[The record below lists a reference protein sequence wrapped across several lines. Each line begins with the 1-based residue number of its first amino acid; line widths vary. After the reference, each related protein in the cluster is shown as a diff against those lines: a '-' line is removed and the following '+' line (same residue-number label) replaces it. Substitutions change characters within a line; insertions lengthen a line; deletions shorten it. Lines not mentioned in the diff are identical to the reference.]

1 MKEYVAYKG
10 EKFTIEWYYTAKN
23 ESQPLDFFNGLSPI
37 EQQKFFHLVKRIGD
51 FGFISDK
58 TKFRNEDDGIYAF
71 KPQPN
76 RFLSFFYEGGKIII
90 TNAFVKKSQ
99 KLKKQDKDCAISAR
113 ADYLKRVKENTY
125 YGKDD
130 I

>member
-1 MKEYVAYKG
+1 MKEYVAYK
-10 EKFTIEWYYTAKN
+10 
-23 ESQPLDFFNGLSPI
+23 
-37 EQQKFFHLVKRIGD
+37 
-51 FGFISDK
+51 
-58 TKFRNEDDGIYAF
+58 
-71 KPQPN
+71 
-76 RFLSFFYEGGKIII
+76 GGKIII

-113 ADYLKRVKENTY
+113 ADYLKRVQENTY